1 MIVFL
6 NGQFVPED
14 QARVSVF
21 DRGFL
26 YGDGLFETLRVYAG
40 KPFRWAQ
47 HLDRL
52 KRGAEFLNLRL
63 PIPPEELK
71 KAAEKLIQQNQM
83 PECILRLT
91 LSRGVGPRGYSPR
104 GAEQPVVVMSV
115 HPAPVI
121 DPQNPAAWRMATS
134 SIRVPTDAT
143 PATYK
148 TCNKLVSVLARAE
161 AEARDCEEAL
171 LLNTKGEVA
180 EAAGSNLFWITGD
193 KVNTAPPAA
202 GLLPG
207 VTRAVVLELCQKL
220 NLSVR
225 KKTILPDDLPG
236 TDGVFLTSAV
246 WGVVEAVALD
256 GHSLSQSPLTVQIR
270 EAYRQT
276 VRAELGVA
284 G

>member
-1 MIVFL
+1 M
-6 NGQFVPED
+6 
-14 QARVSVF
+14 SVF

-71 KAAEKLIQQNQM
+71 QAAGELIQQNQM

-121 DPQNPAAWRMATS
+121 DPQNPPAWHLATS
-134 SIRVPTDAT
+134 SFRVPA
-143 PATYK
+143 AAALANFK
-148 TCNKLVSVLARAE
+148 TCDKLVSVLARAE
-161 AEARDCEEAL
+161 AEAQHCEEAL

-193 KVNTAPPAA
+193 EVNTAPPAA

-220 NLSVR
+220 NLSAR
-225 KKTILPDDLPG
+225 KQVVLPVALQRA
-236 TDGVFLTSAV
+236 DGVFLTSAV
-246 WGVVEAVALD
+246 WGVVEVMSLD
-256 GHSLSQSPLTVQIR
+256 GQSLSQSPLTAQIR
-270 EAYRQT
+270 EAYQQT
-276 VRAELGVA
+276 VRTELGII